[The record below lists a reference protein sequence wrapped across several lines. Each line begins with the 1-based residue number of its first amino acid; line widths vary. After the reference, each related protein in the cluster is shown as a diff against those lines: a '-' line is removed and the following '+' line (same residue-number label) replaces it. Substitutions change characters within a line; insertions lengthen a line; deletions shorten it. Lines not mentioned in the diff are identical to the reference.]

1 MLLKATMI
9 SFQMLFSVISYAV
22 FVLLTYLLVS
32 RDVVVAILELTSSQ
46 KLFIFLQTVV
56 FNNS

>member
-1 MLLKATMI
+1 LLKATMI